1 MRYWILIC
9 LLMMPAGILHVRADN
24 AVENL
29 KADRGV
35 KTDQSQKD
43 AGTATEKTINEKIEE
58 ISGEKKT
65 GSGNPEKADAKPEEK
80 KPAEKTND
88 TKEVKPEETEK
99 KGQAEVRE
107 KTKEKKEESTGEKKK
122 EEKETGDKETME
134 NTVTAED
141 DLRSGKPLKVGWEAV
156 QYAKGYFVQIR
167 NLEGKTV
174 LERKTDSNEVTFF
187 VPPGEYELRVGA
199 VSTFDKVESW
209 SEWKKFKV
217 LRKKPYTPP
226 AIGWYISPVF
236 TERFYMGE
244 VGQKV
249 ATVYPGL
256 TLDIGIF
263 GTKGFWRWTA
273 LEFELFYHRL
283 EGSRYLSA
291 FNALGGGVN
300 ILFVSRF
307 AFPLNVVVRAGGGV
321 TESRYEYYS
330 FLASA
335 KKAYWSTDYY
345 FQFGVAMDYSFY
357 RDYYLQLGLD
367 YQLGFYKNTMAH
379 SMILRLAAG
388 YRSGWGNNYS
398 WKGKDQEFTSD
409 EEKAPKVGF
418 KVMAGYPVAHMVNDW
433 SDTFKASFLG
443 GMVNLGVYGKYGI
456 LKWFGLELEAGYHN
470 FQGRSGQPNM
480 HTTMGG
486 LAVRGSTPFDFPVN
500 AVLRVGGGIMFTNF
514 SSTATLPGSTT
525 KYWSFDTYYRFGLG
539 AEVRLIGPWYLEAGM
554 DYLFLNYWGDGM
566 HALRYYLMTG
576 VKL

>member
-1 MRYWILIC
+1 MRYWILIF
-9 LLMMPAGILHVRADN
+9 LLLTPAGILQAQAGD
-24 AVENL
+24 AVETL
-29 KADRGV
+29 KAESNV
-35 KTDQSQKD
+35 KTNQPEKGAS
-43 AGTATEKTINEKIEE
+43 TEKTINEKIEE
-58 ISGEKKT
+58 VSNRDREKSADSKK
-65 GSGNPEKADAKPEEK
+65 GDVKPDEKDKNE
-80 KPAEKTND
+80 PAE
-88 TKEVKPEETEK
+88 E
-99 KGQAEVRE
+99 RE
-107 KTKEKKEESTGEKKK
+107 NLKEKKEESTGDKREKEKKA
-122 EEKETGDKETME
+122 EEKETME

-141 DLRSGKPLKVGWEAV
+141 ELRQGKPLKVGWEAV
-156 QYAKGYFVQIR
+156 QYAKGYLVQIR

-174 LERKTDSNEVTFF
+174 LERKTDSNELTFF

-199 VSTFDKVESW
+199 VSIFDRVESW
-209 SEWKKFKV
+209 SEWKKFRV
-217 LRKKPYTPP
+217 LKRKTYTPP
-226 AIGWYISPVF
+226 SIGWYISPVF
-236 TERFYMGE
+236 TQRFYVGD

-249 ATVYPGL
+249 TSTYPGL

-263 GTKGFWRWTA
+263 GTEGFWRWTA

-283 EGSRYLSA
+283 EGSAYQSA

-330 FLASA
+330 LLASA

-367 YQLGFYKNTMAH
+367 YQLGFYKNNMAH

-388 YRSGWGNNYS
+388 YRAGWGTNYS
-398 WKGKDQEFTSD
+398 WKGESREFTSE
-409 EEKAPKVGF
+409 EEKAPRVGF
-418 KVMAGYPVAHMVNDW
+418 KVMAGYPVAHMVGDW

-443 GMVNLGVYGKYGI
+443 GMVNLGVYGKYRV

-470 FQGRSGQPNM
+470 FQGKSGQPNM

-486 LAVRGSTPFDFPVN
+486 LAIRGSTPFDFPVN
-500 AVLRVGGGIMFTNF
+500 AVLRAGGGIMFTNF
-514 SSTATLPGSTT
+514 SSTATIPGSTT

-539 AEVRLIGPWYLEAGM
+539 AEIRLLGPWYLEAGM